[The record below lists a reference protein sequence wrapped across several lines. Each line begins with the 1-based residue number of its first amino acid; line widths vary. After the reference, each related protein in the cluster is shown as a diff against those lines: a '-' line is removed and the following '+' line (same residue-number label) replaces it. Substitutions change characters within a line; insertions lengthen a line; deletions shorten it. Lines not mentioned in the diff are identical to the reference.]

1 MSKPYYRGEVGIT
14 AALIAHHRHP
24 ISAMIPHIDL
34 VSKHRKINPSG
45 AAAGTGELLRDNY

>member
-1 MSKPYYRGEVGIT
+1 MSKPYYTGEVGT
-14 AALIAHHRHP
+14 KAALIAHHRHP

-45 AAAGTGELLRDNY
+45 AEAGTGELSWDNY